1 MAKPETAPAQ
11 SNGDGR
17 IVDNIVYFARVLRKA
32 GMKVGPAAV
41 RDAVEAV
48 QVAGVGSR
56 ENSTGFC
63 IRCSSNGVRTIRFLI
78 RRSSCSGGPVI
89 WSKK

>member
-1 MAKPETAPAQ
+1 M

-48 QVAGVGSR
+48 QIAGVGSR
-56 ENSTGFC
+56 EEFYWVLHSVFVK
-63 IRCSSNGVRTIRFLI
+63 RREDHRFSI
-78 RRSSCSGGPVI
+78 RRSSCSGGPVT
-89 WSKK
+89 WSRR